1 MNKGNYEIN
10 ANYINMNEWHI
21 IFIFI
26 YIFIFVV
33 KKFFYFLIVS
43 SMVKSNSIYVY
54 IKMQLIKYIIIYI
67 SEYLLYL
74 YLVYNYTILDN
85 TK

>member
-1 MNKGNYEIN
+1 
-10 ANYINMNEWHI
+10 
-21 IFIFI
+21 
-26 YIFIFVV
+26 
-33 KKFFYFLIVS
+33 
-43 SMVKSNSIYVY
+43 MVKSNSIYVY